1 MGKGGSRKLRKLHNG
16 SVVMFFTKYYYSD
29 QVKEDVIIG
38 SCSSHGEDEN
48 CIWNFDG
55 KLKGRHH
62 LEDVEVY
69 GRKN

>member
-1 MGKGGSRKLRKLHNG
+1 
-16 SVVMFFTKYYYSD
+16 MFFTKYYYSD

-62 LEDVEVY
+62 LEDV
-69 GRKN
+69 